1 MVWKWLYFQIGFSKG
16 YISIV
21 SSHMSEVKQ
30 EINSKQL
37 FKKDLNEL
45 SVSDEVNRIAVAGE
59 NLIMILDKNS
69 LDEIT

>member
-1 MVWKWLYFQIGFSKG
+1 
-16 YISIV
+16 
-21 SSHMSEVKQ
+21 MSEVKQ

-45 SVSDEVNRIAVAGE
+45 SVSDEVNRIAIAGE